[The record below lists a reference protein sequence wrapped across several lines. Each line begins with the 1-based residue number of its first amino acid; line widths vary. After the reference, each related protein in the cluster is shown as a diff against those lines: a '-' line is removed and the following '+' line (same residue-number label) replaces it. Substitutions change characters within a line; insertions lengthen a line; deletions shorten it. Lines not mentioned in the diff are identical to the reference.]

1 MGRLLARC
9 TGRCSGIEMTTSP
22 APILHR
28 HAPTWLILLGITV
41 LVFAAIVAT
50 IVLAAVHHNGT
61 PTASS
66 TGATGSG
73 VAATQTRTLPAFTTV
88 DLAGA
93 NVVTVHVGGAQ
104 TVTVHGDDNLIKYVT
119 TTVRDGTLAVGQSR
133 TFRTRSPMHVEITVP
148 ALDAVTLS
156 GAGVLTVDGVK
167 ADHFGV
173 RAPGSGVL
181 VVSGTATT
189 LDATLSGA
197 GDVRLD
203 GLAAH
208 DATATVSGT
217 GRLLVNASHS
227 LDATV
232 SGVGSILYTGNPT
245 VLTKKVTG
253 TGAITEK

>member
-1 MGRLLARC
+1 
-9 TGRCSGIEMTTSP
+9 MTTSP
-22 APILHR
+22 APIPHR
-28 HAPTWLILLGITV
+28 HVSHRLIVVTVCV
-41 LVFAAIVAT
+41 LVAAAMAVV
-50 IVLAAVHHNGT
+50 IVLAARDNGAGT
-61 PTASS
+61 ISS
-66 TGATGSG
+66 SGAQGSG
-73 VAATQTRTLPAFTTV
+73 VPAAQTRTVPAFTAV

-93 NVVTVHVGGAQ
+93 NVVTVDVGGAQ
-104 TVTVHGDDNLIKYVT
+104 TVTVHADDNLIGYVT
-119 TTVRDGTLAVGQSR
+119 TTVQDGTLAIGQSR
-133 TFRTRSPMHVEITVP
+133 SFSTSSPMNVAITVP

-167 ADHFGV
+167 AGHFTV
-173 RAPGSGVL
+173 LAPGSGVL

-189 LDATLSGA
+189 LEAALSGK

-232 SGVGSILYTGNPT
+232 SGTGAILYTGNPSE
-245 VLTKKVTG
+245 LTKNVTG
-253 TGAITEK
+253 TGAITAK